1 MNTSAKPLIIFE
13 IANNHMGD
21 ISHAKKII
29 NSYSNFIKTFGKIMN
44 FAFKFQH
51 RDLKTYLN
59 SDISPDDERIRRFT
73 STNLSEKKWNEIIK
87 YTKKKGF
94 ITICTPFCEKS
105 VDWVLKK
112 KFDYLKIASCCAN
125 EWPLLEY
132 INKKV
137 TKKIICSLGGLELD
151 EINNLI
157 SFFQKK
163 DIKYLY
169 CVGIYPSEPK
179 DQNLSYFDFI
189 KDTFKISEI
198 SGISTHEDP
207 KEDISGVIGYAKG
220 ARIFEKHVNI
230 QSKYE
235 KNKYSCLPNEIEKW
249 LKNLERA
256 IILNG
261 SIIEREKN
269 LKKEKLNLLKFK
281 RGVFL
286 KNGIKKNQVIK
297 QKDIL
302 LKFPSENN
310 QILSNDLSKFN
321 SFVSRKNKNKNSY
334 LKKNDV
340 KIINSRNKIYEIR
353 EQVRSMIKK
362 SNINIFKNSKLE
374 ISYHYGLELF
384 DKFGLCMITLY
395 NSLYCKKLL
404 FLFKNQTHPTQYHKI
419 KKETFFVLYGKIIL
433 VSNNKKKMTLK
444 AGDTYTIMPFEK
456 HKFKCVSKNG
466 AVIEELS
473 SESIKSDSFYEDE
486 RINLNKDRK
495 SFISI

>member
-1 MNTSAKPLIIFE
+1 MRTSTKPLIIFE

-21 ISHAKKII
+21 LIHAKKII
-29 NSYSNFIKTFGKIMN
+29 NSYSNFIKIFGKVMS

-59 SDISPDDERIRRFT
+59 SEISPNDERVKRFT
-73 STNLSEKKWNEIIK
+73 STNLSENKWDEIIN

-132 INKKV
+132 IKKKV
-137 TKKIICSLGGLELD
+137 KKKIICSLGGLELN

-157 SFFQKK
+157 SFFEKK
-163 DIKYLY
+163 NINYLY
-169 CVGIYPSEPK
+169 CVGIYPSKPI
-179 DQNLSYFDFI
+179 DQNLSYFDYI
-189 KDTFKISEI
+189 KETFKTSEI
-198 SGISTHEDP
+198 SGISTHEDT
-207 KEDISGVIGYAKG
+207 KEDLSGAIGYAKG

-230 QSKYE
+230 QSKYG

-261 SIIEREKN
+261 SIAERDKN
-269 LKKEKLNLLKFK
+269 LKKEKSNLVKFK

-286 KNGIKKNQVIK
+286 KKNVKKNEIIK
-297 QKDIL
+297 QKDIV

-321 SFVSRKNKNKNSY
+321 SFIARKNVFKNSY
-334 LKKNDV
+334 LKKNDF
-340 KIINSRNKIYEIR
+340 KIINSRKKIYEIR
-353 EQVRSMIKK
+353 EKVRSIIKK
-362 SNINIFKNSKLE
+362 SNVNIFKNSKLE
-374 ISYHYGLELF
+374 ISYHYGLKLF

-395 NSLYCKKLL
+395 NSVYCKKIL
-404 FLFKNQTHPTQYHKI
+404 FLFKDQTHPTQYHKI

-433 VSNNKKKMTLK
+433 ISNKKKRIILK
-444 AGDTYTIMPFEK
+444 AGDTYTIMPLEK
-456 HKFKCVSKNG
+456 HKFKCISKNG

-473 SESIKSDSFYEDE
+473 SESIKSDSFYEDK
-486 RINLNKDRK
+486 RINSNKDRK